1 MIALPPTD
9 RLWRGFDRTALDH
22 QYDARGTVTD
32 YEAEARAYA
41 EDSVAAMTTLD
52 RRAGLV
58 FDAASGS
65 ALDLYPAAGPGPH
78 PVFVWVH
85 GGYWRALSK
94 QENAF
99 IAPALV
105 AAGISVAVIDYTLA
119 PAATLEEITRQTR
132 AAVTWVHR
140 HAAEHGIDPGRIFV
154 GGSSAGGHLTGM
166 LLAADGWRAEAG
178 LPRDVIKGAVSL
190 SGLYELEPVRLGRV
204 NDWLGLDAARARR
217 LSPLHLLPTDPAD
230 GCPLIVSYGGS
241 ETAEFKRQT
250 DDYLAAWIGHGHP
263 GRFVAMEDCNHF
275 DIARRLGTPGT
286 PLAGAAIRLICGNV
300 TG

>member
-1 MIALPPTD
+1 LTTLTPTD
-9 RLWRGFDRTALDH
+9 RLWRGFDRAGLDH
-22 QYDARGTVTD
+22 QYDARATVAD

-52 RRAGLV
+52 RRADLV
-58 FDAASGS
+58 FDPASGS

-99 IAPALV
+99 VAPALV

-119 PAATLEEITRQTR
+119 PAAALEEITRQTR
-132 AAVTWVHR
+132 AAVGWIH
-140 HAAEHGIDPGRIFV
+140 HNAAAQGLDANRIFV

-178 LPRDVIKGAVSL
+178 LPQGVIKGAVSL
-190 SGLYELEPVRLGRV
+190 SGLYDLEPVRLGRV
-204 NDWLGLDAARARR
+204 NDWLGLDAPRARR
-217 LSPLHLLPTDPAD
+217 LSPLHLLPTDPAE

-250 DDYLAAWIGHGHP
+250 DDYLAAWTGHGHP

-275 DIARRLGTPGT
+275 DIARRLGTHGT
-286 PLAGAAIRLICGNV
+286 PLAEAAIRLICG
-300 TG
+300 T